1 MPKNKIKNDLIE
13 LFDKG
18 EVLQLKDIA
27 KFLKIKSD
35 SDNYSV
41 LKDTLNDLVQK
52 GILEKSARRR
62 YSKVSAFV
70 DNTINGILKIEHD
83 KGIIDTGI
91 DEIPTV
97 SIKLNHLNTGLDGDL
112 VKVQLLAQRKGRRTH
127 GEVTEVI
134 ERSNH
139 PIVGTLDFNGY
150 FYFIIPDEERFY
162 IDFLIP
168 ENKINKARIGDKVSA
183 KLLQWNDPLQ
193 NPTAE
198 IIEVLGK
205 AGNPIVEYDSII
217 KEFNLPTEFPSEVIK
232 EAKKYKAPTSKIPD
246 GRLDLRKELIITID
260 PVDAKDFDD
269 ALSLE
274 FLENGNRK
282 LGVHIADVSH
292 YVQENTEL
300 DIEARYRG
308 NSVYLVDRVLPM
320 LPEELSNEIC
330 SLQPNKVRYAFTI
343 FIEID
348 PNGNVINYELY
359 ESAIKSKRRYTYEE
373 ALEIIESGIG
383 DYSELLL
390 NLYNL
395 SAQLKDIRFKKGGI
409 NFETVEYKF
418 ALDDNKFPVDVYQ
431 KSTTK
436 STSLVEECML
446 LANQCVA
453 EYISKKSREY
463 KQRAILPFLYRVHE
477 SPDSKKLKEV
487 LNFISGFN
495 YKEFKKIN
503 SSKDINRI
511 LAYFEDKPEKVI
523 VNQVLIRSMAKAIY
537 SHNNIGHYGLGFQYY
552 SHFTSPIRRY
562 PDLIVHRVLK
572 EYMRGVPDANR
583 LMYLKQFMKDV
594 GVHTSNTERLA
605 MEAERASVKFTH
617 TVMAKQ
623 FVGEEFDG
631 IVTGVTSF
639 GLFVQLNK
647 IFAEGLLHIRDIDD
661 DYYVFDEPNYCLIG
675 KSSKRK
681 FSIGHSLKVKVTKV
695 NLDKRTIDLILVN
708 KRRKP

>member
-1 MPKNKIKNDLIE
+1 MPKNKIKNELIE

-18 EVLQLKDIA
+18 EVLQMKDIS
-27 KFLKIKSD
+27 KNLKIKSD
-35 SDNYSV
+35 SEEYTL
-41 LKDTLNDLVQK
+41 LKELLNDLIQK
-52 GILEKSARRR
+52 GVIEKSTRRR
-62 YSKVSAFV
+62 YSKVATFV
-70 DNTINGILKIEHD
+70 DNTISGILKIEHN
-83 KGIIDTGI
+83 KGIIETGI
-91 DEIPTV
+91 DDIPII
-97 SIKLNHLNTGLDGDL
+97 SIKPNHLNTGLDGDL

-127 GEVTEVI
+127 GEVVEII
-134 ERSNH
+134 ERGNH

-162 IDFLIP
+162 VDFLIP
-168 ENKINKARIGDKVSA
+168 ENKISKSRIGDKVSA

-198 IIEVLGK
+198 IIEVIGK
-205 AGNPIVEYDSII
+205 AGIPNVEYDSII
-217 KEFNLPTEFPSEVIK
+217 KEFDLPTEFSSEVIK
-232 EAKKYKAPTSKIPD
+232 ETKRHKPPTSKIPV
-246 GRLDLRKELIITID
+246 GRLDLRKEMIITID

-274 FLENGNRK
+274 FLENGNKK

-300 DIEARYRG
+300 DIEARFRG

-330 SLQPNKVRYAFTI
+330 SLQPNKIRFAFSI

-348 PNGNVINYELY
+348 PNGNVVNYELF

-373 ALEIIESGIG
+373 ALDIIETGEG
-383 DYSELLL
+383 DNSELLI
-390 NLYNL
+390 NLYKL
-395 SAQLKDIRFKKGGI
+395 SAQLRELRFNKGGI
-409 NFETVEYKF
+409 NFETVEYRF
-418 ALDDNKFPVDVYQ
+418 TLDDNKFPVDVYQ

-453 EYISKKSREY
+453 EFVSKKSKEY

-477 SPDSKKLKEV
+477 SPDTKKMKEV
-487 LNFISGFN
+487 LNFISGFK

-503 SSKDINRI
+503 SSRDINKI
-511 LAYFEDKPEKVI
+511 LAYFEDKPEKTI
-523 VNQVLIRSMAKAIY
+523 VNQVLIRSMAKAIHT
-537 SHNNIGHYGLGFQYY
+537 HNNIGHYGLGFNFY

-562 PDLIVHRVLK
+562 PDLVVHRLLK
-572 EYMRGVPDANR
+572 EYMKGIPDANR
-583 LMYLKQFMKDV
+583 LTFLRQFMKDV
-594 GVHTSNTERLA
+594 GVHTSNTERSA

-623 FVGEEFDG
+623 YVGEEFEG

-639 GLFVQLNK
+639 GLFVQLER
-647 IFAEGLLHIRDIDD
+647 IFSEGLLHIRDMDD
-661 DYYVFDEPNYCLIG
+661 DYYIFDEPNYCLIG
-675 KSSKRK
+675 RSTKQK
-681 FSIGHSLKVKVTKV
+681 FSIGQKLRVKITKV
-695 NLDKRTIDLILVN
+695 NLDKRTIDLILLN
-708 KRRKP
+708 KRRR

>member
-1 MPKNKIKNDLIE
+1 MPKNKIKNDLME
-13 LFDKG
+13 LFDRG

-27 KFLKIKSD
+27 KSLKIKSD
-35 SDNYSV
+35 SENYTIM
-41 LKDTLNDLVQK
+41 KDLLNDLVQK

-62 YSKVSAFV
+62 YSKVSEFI
-70 DNTINGILKIEHD
+70 DNTIIGKLKIEHN
-83 KGIIDTGI
+83 KGIIETGI
-91 DEIPTV
+91 DEIPTI
-97 SIKLNHLNTGLDGDL
+97 SIKLNHLNTGLDSDL

-127 GEVTEVI
+127 GEVIEII

-162 IDFLIP
+162 VDFLIP
-168 ENKINKARIGDKVSA
+168 ENKLNKSRIGDKVSA
-183 KLLQWNDPLQ
+183 RLLQWNDPLQ

-217 KEFNLPTEFPSEVIK
+217 KEFDLPTQFPNGVVK
-232 EAKKYKAPTSKIPD
+232 EAKRYKPPTSKIPE

-300 DIEARYRG
+300 DIEARFRG

-330 SLQPNKVRYAFTI
+330 SLQPNKVRYAFSI

-348 PNGNVINYELY
+348 STGKVINYELF

-373 ALEIIESGIG
+373 ALEIIETG
-383 DYSELLL
+383 DGDNSELLA
-390 NLYNL
+390 NLYQL
-395 SAQLKDIRFKKGGI
+395 SLQLKDTRFKKGGI
-409 NFETVEYKF
+409 NFDTVEYRF
-418 ALDDNKFPVDVYQ
+418 TLDDNKFLVDVYQ
-431 KSTTK
+431 KSSTK

-453 EYISKKSREY
+453 EFITKKSKDY
-463 KQRAILPFLYRVHE
+463 KQRALLPFLYRVHE
-477 SPDSKKLKEV
+477 SPDLKKMKEV

-503 SSKDINRI
+503 SSKDINKI
-511 LAYFEDKPEKVI
+511 LAYFEDKPEKTI
-523 VNQVLIRSMAKAIY
+523 VNQVLIRAMAKAIY
-537 SHNNIGHYGLGFQYY
+537 SHNNIGHYGLGFNFY

-562 PDLIVHRVLK
+562 PDLVVHRALK
-572 EYMRGVPDANR
+572 EYISGMPDPNR
-583 LMYLKQFMKDV
+583 LLFLKQFMKDV

-623 FVGEEFDG
+623 YVGNEFDG

-639 GLFVQLNK
+639 GLFVQMEK
-647 IFAEGLLHIRDIDD
+647 IYAEGLLHIRDIDD

-675 KSSKRK
+675 KSTKRK
-681 FSIGHSLKVKVTKV
+681 FSIGQSLRVKITKV
-695 NLDKRTIDLILVN
+695 NLDKRTIDLILPN
-708 KRRKP
+708 KKRR